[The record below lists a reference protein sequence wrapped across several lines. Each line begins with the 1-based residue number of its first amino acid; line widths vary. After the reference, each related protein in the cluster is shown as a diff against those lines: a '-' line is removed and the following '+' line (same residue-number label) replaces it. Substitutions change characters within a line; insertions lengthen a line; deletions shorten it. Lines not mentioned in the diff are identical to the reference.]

1 MALDAPRRD
10 APLRPPIARSAL
22 VNFVIQLCGAALSLG
37 NVLLVAK
44 ILGPTGRGTVALM
57 TAIAYLTSQLATLGV
72 QWASGNYAGSEPR
85 TRPALA
91 TNALLLAALLGGIA
105 SAIVAG
111 LIAVVPSVGGQVD
124 PTMRW
129 IALAVIPWLVLQ
141 NYLIVLVLADYAF
154 RAFNTAMLLI
164 PITNVTVNGLLA
176 ALGLLTAT
184 RAFST
189 WVGAELLATAVLAI
203 YLQSRLAGFGRPDA
217 RLARRTLIFGLKAHL
232 GRSLLLGNYRLDQW
246 IVGAVA
252 GARELGLYSV
262 AVAWAESLFY
272 LPTAL
277 QTVQRPDVVRASRGK
292 AGQMAAT
299 AFRAVTL
306 ASTPLVVGLIL
317 AAPFLCVTIVGQQF
331 QGSVCQLRILAPG
344 AFGIIALKLLG
355 NALTAQGKPLLESAA
370 IAIAFAT
377 TLVLDILLI
386 PTHGGLG
393 AAIASTAAYT
403 IGGVAVALTFSRGLG
418 LRLRELTP
426 RSKEV
431 PRLLREFRAGL
442 QGSGPT
448 D

>member
-1 MALDAPRRD
+1 M
-10 APLRPPIARSAL
+10 
-22 VNFVIQLCGAALSLG
+22 NFVIQLCGAALSLG

-331 QGSVCQLRILAPG
+331 QGSVGQLRILAPG